1 MRNIVYFALVSSM
14 INLIYFFRMWDDK
27 NEDPNFTHFYKFES
41 SNFTYIKVE
50 KPSLIARFFD
60 SMESFITR

>member
-1 MRNIVYFALVSSM
+1 MYTALASSIM
-14 INLIYFFRMWDDK
+14 SFSHFFRMWDDK
-27 NEDPNFTHFYKFES
+27 NEDPNFTHTFKFES

>member
-1 MRNIVYFALVSSM
+1 
-14 INLIYFFRMWDDK
+14 MWDDK